1 MLLRLS
7 IATKPLS
14 SNTMKS
20 WRTVVKSPAFA
31 ALAVMLTFS
40 PLVLVQSAAAGDVQ
54 GDAYD
59 CQELWVM
66 RNQIYKDAGYCFTT
80 PRAVTYFGIG
90 GCQYTTEAGVP
101 LSNMERSTIDAIRAS
116 EARQSC
122 S

>member
-1 MLLRLS
+1 MNS
-7 IATKPLS
+7 KAVTAIAAVLALTPL
-14 SNTMKS
+14 
-20 WRTVVKSPAFA
+20 
-31 ALAVMLTFS
+31 ALTL
-40 PLVLVQSAAAGDVQ
+40 PAAAGDVQ

-80 PRAVTYFGIG
+80 PRAITYFGIG
-90 GCQYTTEAGVP
+90 GCVYDSEASVP
-101 LSNMERSTIDAIRAS
+101 LTQSERSTVNAIRQS

>member
-1 MLLRLS
+1 
-7 IATKPLS
+7 
-14 SNTMKS
+14 
-20 WRTVVKSPAFA
+20 VKRPAIA
-31 ALAVMLTFS
+31 ALAATLALA
-40 PLVLVQSAAAGDVQ
+40 PLALVQSASAGDVQ

-80 PRAVTYFGIG
+80 PRAITYFGIG
-90 GCQYTTEAGVP
+90 GCSYESEVSVP
-101 LSNMERSTIDAIRAS
+101 LSKMERSTIDAIRAS